1 MWLNSKKA
9 AEILGIKYGTLV
21 KSINRASKKG
31 KKFCSIRSNI
41 LNFKYITGI
50 GGNSGKTLQIWI
62 DDANLSGG
70 NAVSSNAVSS
80 NAVGADRVGGN
91 LVSGDMVSSNIV
103 NSDMVGGDCVDGI
116 SLSNNQN
123 LSVSESNASSTQLN
137 LESLETNKKV
147 LNLDDK
153 NAVCDGSH
161 SVGGRE
167 CGCVGGRECGCVG
180 DAISPE
186 NLGADAIHNNAKFSH
201 LKTLNENQKLEVIAY
216 SKKYSVKKAK
226 KFFGISDKNIY
237 RWLKEFEN
245 GGIKEIKDRRGK
257 RIKADLILIKQ
268 AILSIGNA
276 HKSSW
281 WMEYVRRFCLTNNL
295 EFNAFNLEADISKS
309 TFYRHANSLIKKDAD
324 IRNFLR
330 GGLDGLTDMNLSV
343 KRDYLMENEEWQI
356 DATSFDFMCLNEKG
370 EPQRYTAIGMID
382 AKSGKRVYELADS
395 PNSYANVRL
404 LKKAFIKMGRPG
416 YIKGDNGKDYIG
428 AHFQGVLAR
437 LGVSYIAAA
446 PFKGAQKGVI
456 ERSHGV
462 MQNFFEGL
470 SGFIGHNAGHRIK
483 KENEALEKS
492 KRLSGVKTNIK
503 NLLTK
508 DEMQSMIDSW
518 CDKKYGVSKGVDT
531 SWFDERLFGKA
542 YQRVLSASGISIN
555 SITYQSLELYKNIKI
570 GSSMEV
576 IEDIDDASKVYVYH
590 KGEFIC
596 EIVHSEVK
604 NITAEE
610 VKKAKKE
617 YQKTHITPTKNYIK
631 SLRDEKDAYYKEVAK
646 QNLDEKMKAK
656 NSVIKKESAAKK
668 VEDEDSSSGE
678 IYLPDINEVLK
689 EFVG

>member
-1 MWLNSKKA
+1 MCFVETITASLIFKCNKNTLRQSVKRNSPKYPFIKVDANTRSRGGKRLLFKVDALKIKEAISKNIISTDIKIWDEKLNLVSVD
-9 AEILGIKYGTLV
+9 EILGGDYF
-21 KSINRASKKG
+21 KSDDG
-31 KKFCSIRSNI
+31 FV
-41 LNFKYITGI
+41 
-50 GGNSGKTLQIWI
+50 NSCD
-62 DDANLSGG
+62 DDASNCHSMH
-70 NAVSSNAVSS
+70 NVSNTSSSDDLVNNIDVVRKRVVGSCCDDLASVTSNGFGYDGVNENRGDLINSKIKERVS
-80 NAVGADRVGGN
+80 N
-91 LVSGDMVSSNIV
+91 
-103 NSDMVGGDCVDGI
+103 
-116 SLSNNQN
+116 
-123 LSVSESNASSTQLN
+123 
-137 LESLETNKKV
+137 
-147 LNLDDK
+147 
-153 NAVCDGSH
+153 
-161 SVGGRE
+161 
-167 CGCVGGRECGCVG
+167 
-180 DAISPE
+180 
-186 NLGADAIHNNAKFSH
+186 KFSH

-216 SKKYSVKKAK
+216 SKKHSVKKAS
-226 KFFGISDKNIY
+226 KFFGISNKNIY
-237 RWLKEFEN
+237 RWIKEFEN
-245 GGIKEIKDRRGK
+245 GGIKEIKDKRGK

-281 WMEYVRRFCLTNNL
+281 WMEYIRRYSL
-295 EFNAFNLEADISKS
+295 ENKISFDPFDLQADISQS

-370 EPQRYTAIGMID
+370 EPQRYEAIGIVD
-382 AKSGKRVYELADS
+382 AKSKKRVYELADS

-416 YIKGDNGKDYIG
+416 YIKGDNGKDYVG
-428 AHFQGVLAR
+428 THFQGVLAR

-446 PFKGAQKGVI
+446 PFKGYQKGVI

-462 MQNFFEGL
+462 MQNFFESL
-470 SGFIGHNAGHRIK
+470 PGFIGHNAGHRIK

-518 CDKKYGVSKGVDT
+518 CDKKYGFSKNVDRA
-531 SWFDERLFGKA
+531 WFDERLFGKS
-542 YQRVLSASGISIN
+542 YERVLNAGGININ
-555 SITYQSLELYKNIKI
+555 NMVYQSLELYKNIKI
-570 GSSMEV
+570 GSSVEV

-590 KGEFIC
+590 KGEFMC

-604 NITAEE
+604 NMTAEE

-668 VEDEDSSSGE
+668 VEVEDNSGGE

>member
-1 MWLNSKKA
+1 MYFLTTSTASKIFDVSSRALQISANRKSKKYPFIELNNTKKRGYGGKRLLFKVGA
-9 AEILGIKYGTLV
+9 LKIKEAISKNIISTDIKIWDEKLNLVSVDEILGGDYF
-21 KSINRASKKG
+21 KSDDG
-31 KKFCSIRSNI
+31 FV
-41 LNFKYITGI
+41 
-50 GGNSGKTLQIWI
+50 NSCD
-62 DDANLSGG
+62 DDASNCHSMH
-70 NAVSSNAVSS
+70 NVSNTSS
-80 NAVGADRVGGN
+80 SDDLVNNIDVVRERVVGSCCDD
-91 LVSGDMVSSNIV
+91 LVSVTSNG
-103 NSDMVGGDCVDGI
+103 VGYDCVNENRGDLI
-116 SLSNNQN
+116 NSKIKERVSN
-123 LSVSESNASSTQLN
+123 
-137 LESLETNKKV
+137 
-147 LNLDDK
+147 
-153 NAVCDGSH
+153 
-161 SVGGRE
+161 
-167 CGCVGGRECGCVG
+167 
-180 DAISPE
+180 
-186 NLGADAIHNNAKFSH
+186 KFSH

-216 SKKYSVKKAK
+216 SKKYSVKKAS

-370 EPQRYTAIGMID
+370 EPQRYEAIGIVD
-382 AKSGKRVYELADS
+382 AKSKKRVYELADS

-416 YIKGDNGKDYIG
+416 YIKGDNGKDYVG
-428 AHFQGVLAR
+428 THFQGVLAR

-446 PFKGAQKGVI
+446 PFKGYQKGVI

-503 NLLTK
+503 NLLTRA
-508 DEMQSMIDSW
+508 EMQSMIDSW
-518 CDKKYGVSKGVDT
+518 CDKKYGFSKNVDRA
-531 SWFDERLFGKA
+531 WFDERLFGKA

-570 GSSMEV
+570 GSSVEV
-576 IEDIDDASKVYVYH
+576 IEDIDDVSKVYVYH
-590 KGEFIC
+590 KGEFMC

>member
-1 MWLNSKKA
+1 MYFLTTSTASKIFDVSSRALQISANRKSKKYPFIELNNTKKRGYGGKRLLFKVGA
-9 AEILGIKYGTLV
+9 LKIKEAISKNIISTDIKIWDEKLNLVSVDEILGGDYF
-21 KSINRASKKG
+21 KSDDG
-31 KKFCSIRSNI
+31 FV
-41 LNFKYITGI
+41 
-50 GGNSGKTLQIWI
+50 NSCD
-62 DDANLSGG
+62 DDASNCHSMH
-70 NAVSSNAVSS
+70 NVSNTSS
-80 NAVGADRVGGN
+80 SDDLVNNIDVVRERVVGSCCDD
-91 LVSGDMVSSNIV
+91 LVSVTSNGVGYDGVNENRGDLINSKIKERVSN
-103 NSDMVGGDCVDGI
+103 
-116 SLSNNQN
+116 
-123 LSVSESNASSTQLN
+123 
-137 LESLETNKKV
+137 
-147 LNLDDK
+147 
-153 NAVCDGSH
+153 
-161 SVGGRE
+161 
-167 CGCVGGRECGCVG
+167 
-180 DAISPE
+180 
-186 NLGADAIHNNAKFSH
+186 KFSH
-201 LKTLNENQKLEVIAY
+201 LKTLNEKQKLEVIAY
-216 SKKYSVKKAK
+216 SKKYSVKKAS

-309 TFYRHANSLIKKDAD
+309 TFYRHANTLIKKDAD

-370 EPQRYTAIGMID
+370 EPQRYEAIGIVD
-382 AKSGKRVYELADS
+382 AKSKKRVYELADS

-416 YIKGDNGKDYIG
+416 YIKGDNGKDYVG
-428 AHFQGVLAR
+428 THFQGVLAR

-446 PFKGAQKGVI
+446 PFKGYQKGVI
-456 ERSHGV
+456 EKSHGV

-470 SGFIGHNAGHRIK
+470 PGFIGHNAGHRIK

-518 CDKKYGVSKGVDT
+518 CDKKYGFSKNVDRA
-531 SWFDERLFGKA
+531 WFDERLFGKA

-555 SITYQSLELYKNIKI
+555 SITYQSLELYKHLKI
-570 GSSMEV
+570 GDSVEV

>member
-1 MWLNSKKA
+1 MA
-9 AEILGIKYGTLV
+9 
-21 KSINRASKKG
+21 
-31 KKFCSIRSNI
+31 
-41 LNFKYITGI
+41 
-50 GGNSGKTLQIWI
+50 
-62 DDANLSGG
+62 
-70 NAVSSNAVSS
+70 
-80 NAVGADRVGGN
+80 
-91 LVSGDMVSSNIV
+91 
-103 NSDMVGGDCVDGI
+103 
-116 SLSNNQN
+116 
-123 LSVSESNASSTQLN
+123 
-137 LESLETNKKV
+137 
-147 LNLDDK
+147 
-153 NAVCDGSH
+153 
-161 SVGGRE
+161 
-167 CGCVGGRECGCVG
+167 
-180 DAISPE
+180 
-186 NLGADAIHNNAKFSH
+186 
-201 LKTLNENQKLEVIAY
+201 
-216 SKKYSVKKAK
+216 
-226 KFFGISDKNIY
+226 
-237 RWLKEFEN
+237 KEFEN

-370 EPQRYTAIGMID
+370 EPQRYEAIGIVD
-382 AKSGKRVYELADS
+382 AKSKKRVYELADS

-404 LKKAFIKMGRPG
+404 LKKAFIKMGRPD
-416 YIKGDNGKDYIG
+416 YIKGDNGKDYVG
-428 AHFQGVLAR
+428 THFQGVLAR

-446 PFKGAQKGVI
+446 PFKGYQKGVI
-456 ERSHGV
+456 EKSHGV

-470 SGFIGHNAGHRIK
+470 PGFIGHNAGHRIK

-518 CDKKYGVSKGVDT
+518 CDKKYGFSKNVDRA
-531 SWFDERLFGKA
+531 WFDERLFGKA

-555 SITYQSLELYKNIKI
+555 SITYQSLELYKHLKI
-570 GSSMEV
+570 GDSVEV

-590 KGEFIC
+590 KGEFMC

-604 NITAEE
+604 NMTAEE

>member
-1 MWLNSKKA
+1 MYFLTTSTASKIFDVSSRALQISANRKSKKYPFIELNNTKKRGYGGKRLLFKVGA
-9 AEILGIKYGTLV
+9 LKIKEAISKNIISTDIKIWDEKLNLVSVDEILGGDYF
-21 KSINRASKKG
+21 KSDDG
-31 KKFCSIRSNI
+31 FV
-41 LNFKYITGI
+41 
-50 GGNSGKTLQIWI
+50 NSCD
-62 DDANLSGG
+62 DDASNCHSMH
-70 NAVSSNAVSS
+70 NVSNTSS
-80 NAVGADRVGGN
+80 SDDLVNNIDVVRERVVGSCCDD
-91 LVSGDMVSSNIV
+91 LVSVTSNGVGYDGVNENRGDLINSKIKERVSN
-103 NSDMVGGDCVDGI
+103 
-116 SLSNNQN
+116 
-123 LSVSESNASSTQLN
+123 
-137 LESLETNKKV
+137 
-147 LNLDDK
+147 
-153 NAVCDGSH
+153 
-161 SVGGRE
+161 
-167 CGCVGGRECGCVG
+167 
-180 DAISPE
+180 
-186 NLGADAIHNNAKFSH
+186 KFSH

-370 EPQRYTAIGMID
+370 EPQRYEAIGIVD

-416 YIKGDNGKDYIG
+416 YIKGDNGKDYVG
-428 AHFQGVLAR
+428 THFQGVLAR

-446 PFKGAQKGVI
+446 PFKGYQKGVI
-456 ERSHGV
+456 EKSHGV

-470 SGFIGHNAGHRIK
+470 PGFIGHNAGHRIK

-508 DEMQSMIDSW
+508 DEMQSMIDRW
-518 CDKKYGVSKGVDT
+518 CDKKYGFSKNVDRA
-531 SWFDERLFGKA
+531 WFDERLFGKA

-555 SITYQSLELYKNIKI
+555 SITYQSLELYKHLKI
-570 GSSMEV
+570 GDSVEV

>member
-1 MWLNSKKA
+1 MYFVETITASLIFKCNKNTLRQSVKRNSPKYPFIKVDANTRSRGGKRLLFKVGALKIKEAISKNIISTDIKIWDEKLNLVSVD
-9 AEILGIKYGTLV
+9 EILGGDYF
-21 KSINRASKKG
+21 KSDDG
-31 KKFCSIRSNI
+31 FV
-41 LNFKYITGI
+41 
-50 GGNSGKTLQIWI
+50 NSCD
-62 DDANLSGG
+62 DDASNCHSMH
-70 NAVSSNAVSS
+70 NVSNTSS
-80 NAVGADRVGGN
+80 SDDLVNNIDVVRERVVGSCCDD
-91 LVSGDMVSSNIV
+91 LVSVTSNG
-103 NSDMVGGDCVDGI
+103 VGYDCVNENRGDLI
-116 SLSNNQN
+116 NSKIKERVSN
-123 LSVSESNASSTQLN
+123 
-137 LESLETNKKV
+137 
-147 LNLDDK
+147 
-153 NAVCDGSH
+153 
-161 SVGGRE
+161 
-167 CGCVGGRECGCVG
+167 
-180 DAISPE
+180 
-186 NLGADAIHNNAKFSH
+186 KFSH

-216 SKKYSVKKAK
+216 SKKYSVKKAS
-226 KFFGISDKNIY
+226 KFFGVSDKNIY

-257 RIKADLILIKQ
+257 RVRADKVRIKE
-268 AILSIGNA
+268 AILTIGNA

-281 WMEYVRRFCLTNNL
+281 WMEYVRRFCLINNL

-330 GGLDGLTDMNLSV
+330 GGLDGLADMNLSV

-446 PFKGAQKGVI
+446 PFKGYQKGVI

-462 MQNFFEGL
+462 MQNFFEAL
-470 SGFIGHNAGHRIK
+470 PGFIGHNAGARIK

-518 CDKKYGVSKGVDT
+518 CDKKYGFSKNVDRA
-531 SWFDERLFGKA
+531 WFDERLFGKA

-555 SITYQSLELYKNIKI
+555 SITYQSLELYKHLKI
-570 GSSMEV
+570 GDSVEV

-604 NITAEE
+604 NMTAEE

>member
-1 MWLNSKKA
+1 MYFLTTSTASKIFDVSSRALQISANRKSKKYPFIELNNTKKRGYGGKRLLFKVGA
-9 AEILGIKYGTLV
+9 LKIKEAISKNIISTDIKIWDEKLNLVSVDEILGGDYF
-21 KSINRASKKG
+21 KSDDG
-31 KKFCSIRSNI
+31 FV
-41 LNFKYITGI
+41 
-50 GGNSGKTLQIWI
+50 NSCD
-62 DDANLSGG
+62 DDASNCHSMH
-70 NAVSSNAVSS
+70 NVSNTSS
-80 NAVGADRVGGN
+80 SDDLVNNIDVVRERVVGSCCDD
-91 LVSGDMVSSNIV
+91 LVSVTSNGVGYDGVNENRGDLINSKIKERVSN
-103 NSDMVGGDCVDGI
+103 
-116 SLSNNQN
+116 
-123 LSVSESNASSTQLN
+123 
-137 LESLETNKKV
+137 
-147 LNLDDK
+147 
-153 NAVCDGSH
+153 
-161 SVGGRE
+161 
-167 CGCVGGRECGCVG
+167 
-180 DAISPE
+180 
-186 NLGADAIHNNAKFSH
+186 KFSH

-281 WMEYVRRFCLTNNL
+281 WMEYVRRFCLANNL

-370 EPQRYTAIGMID
+370 EPQRYEAIGIVD
-382 AKSGKRVYELADS
+382 AKSKKRVYELADS

-416 YIKGDNGKDYIG
+416 YIKGDNGKDYVG
-428 AHFQGVLAR
+428 THFQGVLAR

-446 PFKGAQKGVI
+446 PFKGYQKGVI
-456 ERSHGV
+456 ERAHGL
-462 MQNFFEGL
+462 MQNFFEAL
-470 SGFIGHNAGHRIK
+470 PGFIGHNAGARIK

-492 KRLSGVKTNIK
+492 KRLSGAKTNIK

-508 DEMQSMIDSW
+508 NEMQSMIDSW
-518 CDKKYGVSKGVDT
+518 CDKKYGVSKGVDS
-531 SWFDERLFGKA
+531 SWFDEKMLGKA
-542 YQRVLSASGISIN
+542 YQRRLNAGGISIN
-555 SITYQSLELYKNIKI
+555 NIIYQSLELYRYVKI
-570 GSSMEV
+570 GSSVEV

-596 EIVHSEVK
+596 EIIHSEVK

-668 VEDEDSSSGE
+668 VEDEDNSGGE

>member
-1 MWLNSKKA
+1 MWMSSKEA
-9 AEILGIKYGTLV
+9 AEILGIKYDTLQ
-21 KSINRASKKG
+21 KSINRANKTSKKICLI
-31 KKFCSIRSNI
+31 KCNK
-41 LNFKYITGI
+41 LLFKYADGV
-50 GGNSGKTLQIWI
+50 GRGGKTLQIWL
-62 DDANLSGG
+62 DDEKTADEKEIYSDNLSCKGDNLGSDSVSGG
-70 NAVSSNAVSS
+70 NETYDEINTFEAGSNEINNREAVKVDKNT
-80 NAVGADRVGGN
+80 GN
-91 LVSGDMVSSNIV
+91 
-103 NSDMVGGDCVDGI
+103 
-116 SLSNNQN
+116 
-123 LSVSESNASSTQLN
+123 
-137 LESLETNKKV
+137 NKKAC
-147 LNLDDK
+147 NGSKKSTAKSSK
-153 NAVCDGSH
+153 NKKPAKITGKYSH
-161 SVGGRE
+161 
-167 CGCVGGRECGCVG
+167 
-180 DAISPE
+180 I
-186 NLGADAIHNNAKFSH
+186 
-201 LKTLNENQKLEVIAY
+201 KTLDENQKLEVIAY

-370 EPQRYTAIGMID
+370 EPQRYTAIGIVD
-382 AKSGKRVYELADS
+382 AKSKKRVYELADS

-416 YIKGDNGKDYIG
+416 YIKGDNGKDYVG
-428 AHFQGVLAR
+428 THFQGVLAR

-446 PFKGAQKGVI
+446 PFKGYQKGVI
-456 ERSHGV
+456 EKSHGV

-470 SGFIGHNAGHRIK
+470 PGFIGHNAGHRIK

-508 DEMQSMIDSW
+508 DEMQGMINSW

-555 SITYQSLELYKNIKI
+555 SITYQSLELYEHLKI
-570 GSSMEV
+570 GDSVEV

-590 KGEFIC
+590 KGEFMC

>member
-1 MWLNSKKA
+1 MYFLTTSTASKIFDVSSRALQISANRKSKKYPFIELNNTKKRGYGGKRLLFKVGA
-9 AEILGIKYGTLV
+9 LKIKEAISKNIISTDIKIWDEKLNLVSVDEILGGDYF
-21 KSINRASKKG
+21 KSDDG
-31 KKFCSIRSNI
+31 FV
-41 LNFKYITGI
+41 
-50 GGNSGKTLQIWI
+50 NSCD
-62 DDANLSGG
+62 DDASNCHSMH
-70 NAVSSNAVSS
+70 NVSNTSS
-80 NAVGADRVGGN
+80 SDDLVNNIDVVRERVVGSCCDD
-91 LVSGDMVSSNIV
+91 LVSVTSNG
-103 NSDMVGGDCVDGI
+103 VGYDCVNENRGDLI
-116 SLSNNQN
+116 NSKIKERVSN
-123 LSVSESNASSTQLN
+123 
-137 LESLETNKKV
+137 
-147 LNLDDK
+147 
-153 NAVCDGSH
+153 
-161 SVGGRE
+161 
-167 CGCVGGRECGCVG
+167 
-180 DAISPE
+180 
-186 NLGADAIHNNAKFSH
+186 KFSH

-216 SKKYSVKKAK
+216 SKKYSVKKAS

-370 EPQRYTAIGMID
+370 EPQRYEAIGIVD
-382 AKSGKRVYELADS
+382 AKSKKRVYELADS

-416 YIKGDNGKDYIG
+416 YIKGDNGKDYVG
-428 AHFQGVLAR
+428 THFQGVLAR

-446 PFKGAQKGVI
+446 PFKGYQKGVI

-518 CDKKYGVSKGVDT
+518 CDKKYGFSKNVDRA
-531 SWFDERLFGKA
+531 WFDERLFGKA

-555 SITYQSLELYKNIKI
+555 SITYQSLELYKHLKI
-570 GSSMEV
+570 GDSVEV
-576 IEDIDDASKVYVYH
+576 IEDIDDVSKVYVYH

>member
-1 MWLNSKKA
+1 MCFVETITASLIFKCNKNTLRQSVKRNSPKYPFIKVDA
-9 AEILGIKYGTLV
+9 NTRSRGGKRLLFKVDAFKLKEAINQNIINKDIKVWNKELILVSLEEILGGNYF
-21 KSINRASKKG
+21 KSDDG
-31 KKFCSIRSNI
+31 FV
-41 LNFKYITGI
+41 
-50 GGNSGKTLQIWI
+50 NSCD
-62 DDANLSGG
+62 DDASNCHSMH
-70 NAVSSNAVSS
+70 NVSNTSS
-80 NAVGADRVGGN
+80 SDDLVNNIDVVRERVVGSCCDD
-91 LVSGDMVSSNIV
+91 LVSVTSNGVGYDGVNENRGDLINSKIKERVSN
-103 NSDMVGGDCVDGI
+103 
-116 SLSNNQN
+116 
-123 LSVSESNASSTQLN
+123 
-137 LESLETNKKV
+137 
-147 LNLDDK
+147 
-153 NAVCDGSH
+153 
-161 SVGGRE
+161 
-167 CGCVGGRECGCVG
+167 
-180 DAISPE
+180 
-186 NLGADAIHNNAKFSH
+186 KFSH
-201 LKTLNENQKLEVIAY
+201 LKTLNEKQKLEIIAY
-216 SKKYSVKKAK
+216 SKKHSVKKAK
-226 KFFGISDKNIY
+226 NFFGVSDKNIY

-245 GGIKEIKDRRGK
+245 GGIKEIKDKRGK

-370 EPQRYTAIGMID
+370 EPQRYEAIGIVD
-382 AKSGKRVYELADS
+382 AKSKKRVYELADS

-416 YIKGDNGKDYIG
+416 YIKGDNGKDYVG
-428 AHFQGVLAR
+428 THFQGVLAR

-446 PFKGAQKGVI
+446 PFKGYQKGVI
-456 ERSHGV
+456 EKSHGV

-470 SGFIGHNAGHRIK
+470 PGFIGHNAGHRIK

-518 CDKKYGVSKGVDT
+518 CDKKYGFSKNVDRA
-531 SWFDERLFGKA
+531 WFDERLFGKA

-555 SITYQSLELYKNIKI
+555 SITYQSLELYKHLKI
-570 GSSMEV
+570 GDSVEV

-590 KGEFIC
+590 KGEFMC

-604 NITAEE
+604 NMTAEE

>member
-1 MWLNSKKA
+1 MWMSSKEA
-9 AEILGIKYGTLV
+9 AEILGIKYDTLQ
-21 KSINRASKKG
+21 KSINRANKTSKKICLI
-31 KKFCSIRSNI
+31 KCNK
-41 LNFKYITGI
+41 LLFKYADGV
-50 GGNSGKTLQIWI
+50 GRGGKTLQIWL
-62 DDANLSGG
+62 DDEKTADEKEIYSDNLSCKGDNLGSDSVSGG
-70 NAVSSNAVSS
+70 NETYDEINTFEAGSNEINNREAVKVDKNT
-80 NAVGADRVGGN
+80 GN
-91 LVSGDMVSSNIV
+91 
-103 NSDMVGGDCVDGI
+103 
-116 SLSNNQN
+116 
-123 LSVSESNASSTQLN
+123 
-137 LESLETNKKV
+137 NKKAC
-147 LNLDDK
+147 NGSKKSTAKSSK
-153 NAVCDGSH
+153 NKKPAKITGKYSH
-161 SVGGRE
+161 
-167 CGCVGGRECGCVG
+167 
-180 DAISPE
+180 I
-186 NLGADAIHNNAKFSH
+186 
-201 LKTLNENQKLEVIAY
+201 KTLDENQKLEVIAY
-216 SKKYSVKKAK
+216 SKKYSVKKAS

-245 GGIKEIKDRRGK
+245 GGIKEIKDKRGK

-370 EPQRYTAIGMID
+370 EPQRYEAIGIVD
-382 AKSGKRVYELADS
+382 AKSKKRVYELADS

-416 YIKGDNGKDYIG
+416 YIKGDNGKDYVG
-428 AHFQGVLAR
+428 THFQGVLAR

-446 PFKGAQKGVI
+446 PFKGYQKGVI

-518 CDKKYGVSKGVDT
+518 CDKKYGFSKNVDRA
-531 SWFDERLFGKA
+531 WFDERLFGKA

-555 SITYQSLELYKNIKI
+555 SITYQSLELYKHLKI
-570 GSSMEV
+570 GDSVEV

-590 KGEFIC
+590 KGEFMC

-604 NITAEE
+604 NMTAEE

-668 VEDEDSSSGE
+668 VEDEDNSGGE

>member
-1 MWLNSKKA
+1 MWMSSKEA
-9 AEILGIKYGTLV
+9 AEILGIKYDTLQ
-21 KSINRASKKG
+21 KSINRANKTSKKICLI
-31 KKFCSIRSNI
+31 KCNK
-41 LNFKYITGI
+41 LLFKYADGV
-50 GGNSGKTLQIWI
+50 GRGGKTLQIWL
-62 DDANLSGG
+62 DDEKTADEKEIYSDNLSCKGDNLGSDSVSGG
-70 NAVSSNAVSS
+70 NETYDEINTFEAGSNEINNREAVKVDKNT
-80 NAVGADRVGGN
+80 GN
-91 LVSGDMVSSNIV
+91 
-103 NSDMVGGDCVDGI
+103 
-116 SLSNNQN
+116 
-123 LSVSESNASSTQLN
+123 
-137 LESLETNKKV
+137 NKKAC
-147 LNLDDK
+147 NGSKKSTAKSSK
-153 NAVCDGSH
+153 NKKPAKITGKYSH
-161 SVGGRE
+161 
-167 CGCVGGRECGCVG
+167 
-180 DAISPE
+180 I
-186 NLGADAIHNNAKFSH
+186 
-201 LKTLNENQKLEVIAY
+201 KTLDENQKLEVIAY

-226 KFFGISDKNIY
+226 KFFGVSDKNIY

-370 EPQRYTAIGMID
+370 EPQRYEAIGIVD
-382 AKSGKRVYELADS
+382 AKSKKRVYELADS

-416 YIKGDNGKDYIG
+416 YIKGDNGKDYVG
-428 AHFQGVLAR
+428 THFQGVLAR

-446 PFKGAQKGVI
+446 PFKGYQKGVI
-456 ERSHGV
+456 EKSHGV

-470 SGFIGHNAGHRIK
+470 PGFIGHNAGHRIK

-503 NLLTK
+503 NLLTRA
-508 DEMQSMIDSW
+508 EMQSMIDSW
-518 CDKKYGVSKGVDT
+518 CDKKYGFSKNVDRA
-531 SWFDERLFGKA
+531 WFDERLFGKA

-555 SITYQSLELYKNIKI
+555 SITYQSLELYKHLKI
-570 GSSMEV
+570 GDSVEV

-668 VEDEDSSSGE
+668 VEVEDNSDGE

>member
-1 MWLNSKKA
+1 MWLSSKEA
-9 AEILGIKYGTLV
+9 AEILGIKYDTLQ
-21 KSINRASKKG
+21 KSINRANKTSKKICLI
-31 KKFCSIRSNI
+31 KCNK
-41 LNFKYITGI
+41 LLFKYADGV
-50 GGNSGKTLQIWI
+50 GRGGKTLQIWL
-62 DDANLSGG
+62 DDEKTADEKEIYSDNLSCKGDNLGSDSVSGG
-70 NAVSSNAVSS
+70 NETYDEINTFEAGSNEINNREAVKVDKNT
-80 NAVGADRVGGN
+80 GN
-91 LVSGDMVSSNIV
+91 
-103 NSDMVGGDCVDGI
+103 
-116 SLSNNQN
+116 
-123 LSVSESNASSTQLN
+123 
-137 LESLETNKKV
+137 NKKAC
-147 LNLDDK
+147 NGSKKSTAKSSK
-153 NAVCDGSH
+153 NKKPAKITGKYSH
-161 SVGGRE
+161 
-167 CGCVGGRECGCVG
+167 
-180 DAISPE
+180 I
-186 NLGADAIHNNAKFSH
+186 
-201 LKTLNENQKLEVIAY
+201 KTLDENQKLEVIAY

-370 EPQRYTAIGMID
+370 EPQRYEAIGIVD

-518 CDKKYGVSKGVDT
+518 CDKKYGFSKNVDRA
-531 SWFDERLFGKA
+531 WFDERLFGKA

-555 SITYQSLELYKNIKI
+555 SITYQSLELYKHLKI
-570 GSSMEV
+570 GDSVEV

-596 EIVHSEVK
+596 EIVHNEVK

-668 VEDEDSSSGE
+668 VEVEDNSDGE

>member
-1 MWLNSKKA
+1 MWISSKEA
-9 AEILGIKYGTLV
+9 AEILGVNLRKLQRVISKAQKQNQKILT
-21 KSINRASKKG
+21 INTQKTMYR
-31 KKFCSIRSNI
+31 
-41 LNFKYITGI
+41 YVTGV
-50 GGNSGKTLQIWI
+50 GGSSGKTLQIWI
-62 DDANLSGG
+62 DDTQLDGNGG
-70 NAVSSNAVSS
+70 NEAVSSG
-80 NAVGADRVGGN
+80 VGAKAR
-91 LVSGDMVSSNIV
+91 
-103 NSDMVGGDCVDGI
+103 
-116 SLSNNQN
+116 
-123 LSVSESNASSTQLN
+123 
-137 LESLETNKKV
+137 
-147 LNLDDK
+147 
-153 NAVCDGSH
+153 
-161 SVGGRE
+161 
-167 CGCVGGRECGCVG
+167 
-180 DAISPE
+180 E
-186 NLGADAIHNNAKFSH
+186 NLGDIVNVERDLAAGNAKFSH

-245 GGIKEIKDRRGK
+245 GGIKEIKDGRGK

-370 EPQRYTAIGMID
+370 EPQRYEAIGIVD

-416 YIKGDNGKDYIG
+416 YIKGDNGKDYVG
-428 AHFQGVLAR
+428 THFQGVLAR

-446 PFKGAQKGVI
+446 PFKGYQKGVI

-518 CDKKYGVSKGVDT
+518 CDKKYGFSKNVDRA
-531 SWFDERLFGKA
+531 WFDERLFGKA

-555 SITYQSLELYKNIKI
+555 SITYQSLELYKHLKI
-570 GSSMEV
+570 GDSVEV

-646 QNLDEKMKAK
+646 QNLDEKMKGK

>member
-1 MWLNSKKA
+1 MYFLTTSTASKIFDVSSRALQISANRKSKKYPFIELNNTKKRGYGGKRLLFKVGA
-9 AEILGIKYGTLV
+9 LKIKEAISKNIISTDIKIWDEKLNLVSVDEILGGDYF
-21 KSINRASKKG
+21 KSDDG
-31 KKFCSIRSNI
+31 FV
-41 LNFKYITGI
+41 
-50 GGNSGKTLQIWI
+50 NSCD
-62 DDANLSGG
+62 DDASNCHSMH
-70 NAVSSNAVSS
+70 NVSNTSS
-80 NAVGADRVGGN
+80 SDDLVNNIDVVRERVVGSCCDD
-91 LVSGDMVSSNIV
+91 LVSVTSNGVGYDGVNENRGDLINSKIKERVSN
-103 NSDMVGGDCVDGI
+103 
-116 SLSNNQN
+116 
-123 LSVSESNASSTQLN
+123 
-137 LESLETNKKV
+137 
-147 LNLDDK
+147 
-153 NAVCDGSH
+153 
-161 SVGGRE
+161 
-167 CGCVGGRECGCVG
+167 
-180 DAISPE
+180 
-186 NLGADAIHNNAKFSH
+186 KFSH

-216 SKKYSVKKAK
+216 SKKYSVKKAS

-309 TFYRHANSLIKKDAD
+309 TFYRHANTLIKKDAD

-343 KRDYLMENEEWQI
+343 KRDYLVENEEWQI

-370 EPQRYTAIGMID
+370 EPQRYEAIGIVD
-382 AKSGKRVYELADS
+382 AKSKKRVYELADS

-416 YIKGDNGKDYIG
+416 YIKGDNGKDYVG
-428 AHFQGVLAR
+428 THFQGVLAR

-446 PFKGAQKGVI
+446 PFKGYQKGVI
-456 ERSHGV
+456 EKSHGV

-470 SGFIGHNAGHRIK
+470 PGFIGHNAGHRIK

-518 CDKKYGVSKGVDT
+518 CDKKYGFSKNVDRA
-531 SWFDERLFGKA
+531 WFDERLFGKA

-555 SITYQSLELYKNIKI
+555 SITYQSLELYKHLKI
-570 GSSMEV
+570 GDSVEV

>member
-1 MWLNSKKA
+1 MYFVETITASLIFKCNKNTLRQSVKRNSPKYPFIKVDANTRSRGGKRLLFKVGALKIKEAISKNIISTDIKIWDEKLNLVSVD
-9 AEILGIKYGTLV
+9 EILGGDYF
-21 KSINRASKKG
+21 KSDDG
-31 KKFCSIRSNI
+31 FV
-41 LNFKYITGI
+41 
-50 GGNSGKTLQIWI
+50 NSCD
-62 DDANLSGG
+62 DDASNCHSMH
-70 NAVSSNAVSS
+70 NVSNTSS
-80 NAVGADRVGGN
+80 SDDLVNNIDVVRERVVGSCCDD
-91 LVSGDMVSSNIV
+91 LVSVTSNGVGYDGVNENRGDLINSKIKERVSN
-103 NSDMVGGDCVDGI
+103 
-116 SLSNNQN
+116 
-123 LSVSESNASSTQLN
+123 
-137 LESLETNKKV
+137 
-147 LNLDDK
+147 
-153 NAVCDGSH
+153 
-161 SVGGRE
+161 
-167 CGCVGGRECGCVG
+167 
-180 DAISPE
+180 
-186 NLGADAIHNNAKFSH
+186 KFSH

-370 EPQRYTAIGMID
+370 EPQRYEAIGIVD

-416 YIKGDNGKDYIG
+416 YIKGDNGKDYVG
-428 AHFQGVLAR
+428 THFQGVLAR

-446 PFKGAQKGVI
+446 PFKGYQKGVI

-462 MQNFFEGL
+462 MQNFFEAL
-470 SGFIGHNAGHRIK
+470 PGFIGHNAGARIK

-518 CDKKYGVSKGVDT
+518 CDKKYGFSKNVDRA
-531 SWFDERLFGKA
+531 WFDERLFGKA

-555 SITYQSLELYKNIKI
+555 SITYQSLELYKHLKI
-570 GSSMEV
+570 GDSVEV

-604 NITAEE
+604 NMTAEE

>member
-1 MWLNSKKA
+1 MYFLTTSTASKIFDVSSRALQISANRKSKKYPFIELNNTKKRGYGGKRLLFKVGA
-9 AEILGIKYGTLV
+9 LKIKEAISKNIISTDIKIWDEKLNLVSVDEILGGDYF
-21 KSINRASKKG
+21 KSDDG
-31 KKFCSIRSNI
+31 FV
-41 LNFKYITGI
+41 
-50 GGNSGKTLQIWI
+50 NSCD
-62 DDANLSGG
+62 DDASNCHSMH
-70 NAVSSNAVSS
+70 NVSNTSS
-80 NAVGADRVGGN
+80 SDDLVNNIDVVRERVVGSCCDD
-91 LVSGDMVSSNIV
+91 LVSVTSNGVGYDGVNENRGDLINSKIKERVSN
-103 NSDMVGGDCVDGI
+103 
-116 SLSNNQN
+116 
-123 LSVSESNASSTQLN
+123 
-137 LESLETNKKV
+137 
-147 LNLDDK
+147 
-153 NAVCDGSH
+153 
-161 SVGGRE
+161 
-167 CGCVGGRECGCVG
+167 
-180 DAISPE
+180 
-186 NLGADAIHNNAKFSH
+186 KFSH
-201 LKTLNENQKLEVIAY
+201 LKTLNEKQKLEVIAY
-216 SKKYSVKKAK
+216 AKKYSVKKAK

-257 RIKADLILIKQ
+257 RVRADKVRIKE
-268 AILSIGNA
+268 AILTIGNA

-330 GGLDGLTDMNLSV
+330 GGLDGLADMNLSV
-343 KRDYLMENEEWQI
+343 KRDYLMKNEEWQI

-416 YIKGDNGKDYIG
+416 YIKGDNGKDYVG
-428 AHFQGVLAR
+428 THFQGVLAR

-446 PFKGAQKGVI
+446 PFKGYQKGVI

-462 MQNFFEGL
+462 MQNFFEAL
-470 SGFIGHNAGHRIK
+470 PGFIGHNAGARIK

-518 CDKKYGVSKGVDT
+518 CDKKYGFSKNVDRA
-531 SWFDERLFGKA
+531 WFDERLFGKA

-555 SITYQSLELYKNIKI
+555 SITYQSLELYKHLKI
-570 GSSMEV
+570 GDSVEV

-604 NITAEE
+604 NMTAEE

>member
-1 MWLNSKKA
+1 MYFVETITASLIFKCNKNTLRQSVKRNSPKYPFIKVDANTRSRGGKRLLFKVGALKIKEAISKNIISTDIKIWDEKLNLVSVD
-9 AEILGIKYGTLV
+9 EILGGDYF
-21 KSINRASKKG
+21 KSDDG
-31 KKFCSIRSNI
+31 FV
-41 LNFKYITGI
+41 
-50 GGNSGKTLQIWI
+50 NSCD
-62 DDANLSGG
+62 DDASNCHSMH
-70 NAVSSNAVSS
+70 NVSNTSS
-80 NAVGADRVGGN
+80 SDDLVNNIDVVRERVVGSCCDD
-91 LVSGDMVSSNIV
+91 LVSVTSNG
-103 NSDMVGGDCVDGI
+103 VGYDCVNENRGDLI
-116 SLSNNQN
+116 NSKIKERVSN
-123 LSVSESNASSTQLN
+123 
-137 LESLETNKKV
+137 
-147 LNLDDK
+147 
-153 NAVCDGSH
+153 
-161 SVGGRE
+161 
-167 CGCVGGRECGCVG
+167 
-180 DAISPE
+180 
-186 NLGADAIHNNAKFSH
+186 KFSH

-309 TFYRHANSLIKKDAD
+309 TFYRHANTLIKKDAD

-330 GGLDGLTDMNLSV
+330 GGLDGLTDMNLSI

-370 EPQRYTAIGMID
+370 EPQRYEAIGIVD
-382 AKSGKRVYELADS
+382 AKSKKRVYELADS

-416 YIKGDNGKDYIG
+416 YIKGDNGKDYVG
-428 AHFQGVLAR
+428 THFQGVLAR

-446 PFKGAQKGVI
+446 PFKGYQKGVI

-470 SGFIGHNAGHRIK
+470 PGFIGHNAGHRIK

-518 CDKKYGVSKGVDT
+518 CDKKYGFSKNVDRA
-531 SWFDERLFGKA
+531 WFDERLFGKA

-555 SITYQSLELYKNIKI
+555 SITYQSLELYKHLKI
-570 GSSMEV
+570 GDSVEV

-590 KGEFIC
+590 KGEFMC

-604 NITAEE
+604 NMTAEE

-668 VEDEDSSSGE
+668 VEVEDNSDGE

>member
-1 MWLNSKKA
+1 MYFLTTSTASKIFDVSSRALQISANRKSKKYPFIELNNTKKRGYGGKRLLFKVGA
-9 AEILGIKYGTLV
+9 LKIKEAISKNIISTDIKIWDEKLNLVSVDEILGGDYF
-21 KSINRASKKG
+21 KSDDG
-31 KKFCSIRSNI
+31 FV
-41 LNFKYITGI
+41 
-50 GGNSGKTLQIWI
+50 NSCD
-62 DDANLSGG
+62 DDASNCHSMH
-70 NAVSSNAVSS
+70 NVSNTSS
-80 NAVGADRVGGN
+80 SDDLVNNIDVVRERVVGSCCDD
-91 LVSGDMVSSNIV
+91 LVSVTSNG
-103 NSDMVGGDCVDGI
+103 VGYDCVNENRGDLI
-116 SLSNNQN
+116 NSKIKERVSN
-123 LSVSESNASSTQLN
+123 
-137 LESLETNKKV
+137 
-147 LNLDDK
+147 
-153 NAVCDGSH
+153 
-161 SVGGRE
+161 
-167 CGCVGGRECGCVG
+167 
-180 DAISPE
+180 
-186 NLGADAIHNNAKFSH
+186 KFSH

-216 SKKYSVKKAK
+216 SKKYSVKKAS

-295 EFNAFNLEADISKS
+295 EFNAFDLQADISKS
-309 TFYRHANSLIKKDAD
+309 TFYRHANKLIKKDAD

-330 GGLDGLTDMNLSV
+330 GGLDTLSDMNLSV
-343 KRDYLMENEEWQI
+343 KREYLVENEEWQI

-370 EPQRYTAIGMID
+370 EPQRYEAIGIVD
-382 AKSGKRVYELADS
+382 AKSKKRVYELADS

-416 YIKGDNGKDYIG
+416 YIKGDNGKDYVG
-428 AHFQGVLAR
+428 SHFQGVLAR

-446 PFKGAQKGVI
+446 PFKGYQKGVI
-456 ERSHGV
+456 EKSHGV

-470 SGFIGHNAGHRIK
+470 PGFIGHNAGHRIK

-518 CDKKYGVSKGVDT
+518 CDKKYGVSKGVDS
-531 SWFDERLFGKA
+531 SWFDEKMLGKA
-542 YQRVLSASGISIN
+542 YQRRLNAGGISIN
-555 SITYQSLELYKNIKI
+555 NIIYQSLELYRYVKI
-570 GSSMEV
+570 GSSVEV

-596 EIVHSEVK
+596 EIIHSEVK

>member
-1 MWLNSKKA
+1 MYFLTTSTASKIFDVSSRALQISANRKSKKYPFIELNNTKKRGYGGKRLLFKVGA
-9 AEILGIKYGTLV
+9 LKIKEAISKNIISTDIKIWDEKLNLVSVDEILGGDYF
-21 KSINRASKKG
+21 KSDDG
-31 KKFCSIRSNI
+31 FV
-41 LNFKYITGI
+41 
-50 GGNSGKTLQIWI
+50 NSCD
-62 DDANLSGG
+62 DDASNCHSMH
-70 NAVSSNAVSS
+70 NVSNTSS
-80 NAVGADRVGGN
+80 SDDLVNNIDVVRERVVGSCCDD
-91 LVSGDMVSSNIV
+91 LVSVTSNGVGYDGVNENRGDLINSKIKERVSN
-103 NSDMVGGDCVDGI
+103 
-116 SLSNNQN
+116 
-123 LSVSESNASSTQLN
+123 
-137 LESLETNKKV
+137 
-147 LNLDDK
+147 
-153 NAVCDGSH
+153 
-161 SVGGRE
+161 
-167 CGCVGGRECGCVG
+167 
-180 DAISPE
+180 
-186 NLGADAIHNNAKFSH
+186 KFSH

-226 KFFGISDKNIY
+226 KFFGVSDKNIY

-370 EPQRYTAIGMID
+370 EPQRYEAIGIVD
-382 AKSGKRVYELADS
+382 AKSKKRVYELADS

-416 YIKGDNGKDYIG
+416 YIKGDNGKDYVG
-428 AHFQGVLAR
+428 THFQGVLAR

-446 PFKGAQKGVI
+446 PFKGYQKGVI
-456 ERSHGV
+456 EKSHGV

-470 SGFIGHNAGHRIK
+470 PGFIGHNAGHRIK

-518 CDKKYGVSKGVDT
+518 CDKKYGFSKNVDRA
-531 SWFDERLFGKA
+531 WFDERLFGKA

-555 SITYQSLELYKNIKI
+555 SITYQSLELYKHLKI
-570 GSSMEV
+570 GDSVEV

-668 VEDEDSSSGE
+668 VEVEDNSDGE

>member
-1 MWLNSKKA
+1 MYFVETITASLIFKCNKNTLRQSVKRNSPKYPFIKVDANTRSRGGKRLLFKVGALKIKEAISKNIISTDIKIWDEKLNLVSVD
-9 AEILGIKYGTLV
+9 EILGGDYF
-21 KSINRASKKG
+21 KSDDG
-31 KKFCSIRSNI
+31 FV
-41 LNFKYITGI
+41 
-50 GGNSGKTLQIWI
+50 NSCD
-62 DDANLSGG
+62 DDASNCHSMH
-70 NAVSSNAVSS
+70 NVSNTSS
-80 NAVGADRVGGN
+80 SDDLVNNIDVVRERVVGSCCDD
-91 LVSGDMVSSNIV
+91 LVSVTSNG
-103 NSDMVGGDCVDGI
+103 VGYDCVNENRGDLI
-116 SLSNNQN
+116 NSKIKERVSN
-123 LSVSESNASSTQLN
+123 
-137 LESLETNKKV
+137 
-147 LNLDDK
+147 
-153 NAVCDGSH
+153 
-161 SVGGRE
+161 
-167 CGCVGGRECGCVG
+167 
-180 DAISPE
+180 
-186 NLGADAIHNNAKFSH
+186 KFSH

-216 SKKYSVKKAK
+216 SKKYSVKKAS

-245 GGIKEIKDRRGK
+245 GGIKEIKDGRGK

-370 EPQRYTAIGMID
+370 EPQRYEAIGIVD
-382 AKSGKRVYELADS
+382 AKSKKRVYELADS

-416 YIKGDNGKDYIG
+416 YIKGDNGKDYVG
-428 AHFQGVLAR
+428 THFQGVLAR

-446 PFKGAQKGVI
+446 PFKGYQKGVI
-456 ERSHGV
+456 EKSHGV

-470 SGFIGHNAGHRIK
+470 PGFIGHNAGHRIK

-518 CDKKYGVSKGVDT
+518 CDKKYGFSKNVDRA
-531 SWFDERLFGKA
+531 WFDERLFGKA

-555 SITYQSLELYKNIKI
+555 SITYQSLELYKHLKI
-570 GSSMEV
+570 GDSVEV

-590 KGEFIC
+590 KGEFMC

-604 NITAEE
+604 NMTAEE

-668 VEDEDSSSGE
+668 VEVEDNSDGE

>member
-1 MWLNSKKA
+1 MYFLTTSTASKIFDVSSRALQISANRKSKKYPFIELNNTKKRGYGGKRLLFKVGA
-9 AEILGIKYGTLV
+9 LKIKEAISKNIISTDIKIWDEKLNLVSVDEILGGDYF
-21 KSINRASKKG
+21 KSDDG
-31 KKFCSIRSNI
+31 FV
-41 LNFKYITGI
+41 
-50 GGNSGKTLQIWI
+50 NSCD
-62 DDANLSGG
+62 DDASNCHSMH
-70 NAVSSNAVSS
+70 NVSNTSS
-80 NAVGADRVGGN
+80 SDDLVNNIDVVRERVVGSCCDD
-91 LVSGDMVSSNIV
+91 LVSVTSNG
-103 NSDMVGGDCVDGI
+103 VGYDCVNENRGDLI
-116 SLSNNQN
+116 NSKIKERVSN
-123 LSVSESNASSTQLN
+123 
-137 LESLETNKKV
+137 
-147 LNLDDK
+147 
-153 NAVCDGSH
+153 
-161 SVGGRE
+161 
-167 CGCVGGRECGCVG
+167 
-180 DAISPE
+180 
-186 NLGADAIHNNAKFSH
+186 KFSH

-216 SKKYSVKKAK
+216 SKKYSVKKAS
-226 KFFGISDKNIY
+226 KFFGVSDKNIY

-370 EPQRYTAIGMID
+370 EPQRYEAIGIVD
-382 AKSGKRVYELADS
+382 AKSKKRVYELADS

-416 YIKGDNGKDYIG
+416 YIKGDNGKDYVG
-428 AHFQGVLAR
+428 THFQGVLAR

-446 PFKGAQKGVI
+446 PFKGYQKGVI
-456 ERSHGV
+456 EKSHGV

-470 SGFIGHNAGHRIK
+470 PGFIGHNAGHRIK

-518 CDKKYGVSKGVDT
+518 CDKKYGFSKNVDRA
-531 SWFDERLFGKA
+531 WFDERLFGKA

-555 SITYQSLELYKNIKI
+555 SITYQSLELYKHLKI
-570 GSSMEV
+570 GDSVEV

-590 KGEFIC
+590 KGEFMC

-604 NITAEE
+604 NMTAEE

>member
-1 MWLNSKKA
+1 MWLSSKEA
-9 AEILGIKYGTLV
+9 AEILGVNLRTLQR
-21 KSINRASKKG
+21 IASKA
-31 KKFCSIRSNI
+31 KKENQKI
-41 LNFKYITGI
+41 LTIDTQKTMYKYIDGI

-62 DDANLSGG
+62 DDDMFEKDVTNSINHSANSQPAPSCDVVRGG
-70 NAVSSNAVSS
+70 VNVRCDKPAPSCGAVSDKYSSDDKSKSLSSDVVRGGMTGSFGSGFGGCDLRSNS
-80 NAVGADRVGGN
+80 VGGA
-91 LVSGDMVSSNIV
+91 LRGSRSH
-103 NSDMVGGDCVDGI
+103 
-116 SLSNNQN
+116 
-123 LSVSESNASSTQLN
+123 LN
-137 LESLETNKKV
+137 LEPLSTDSKA

-153 NAVCDGSH
+153 GS
-161 SVGGRE
+161 
-167 CGCVGGRECGCVG
+167 
-180 DAISPE
+180 
-186 NLGADAIHNNAKFSH
+186 KFSH
-201 LKTLNENQKLEVIAY
+201 IKTLNEKQKLEVIAY
-216 SKKYSVKKAK
+216 AKKYSVKKAK

-309 TFYRHANSLIKKDAD
+309 TFYRHANKLIKKDAD

-330 GGLDGLTDMNLSV
+330 GGLDTLSDMNLSV
-343 KRDYLMENEEWQI
+343 KREYLVENEEWQI
-356 DATSFDFMCLNEKG
+356 DATSFDFMCLNENN
-370 EPQRYTAIGMID
+370 EPQRYTAIGMVD

-416 YIKGDNGKDYIG
+416 YIKGDNGKDYVG
-428 AHFQGVLAR
+428 SHFQGVLAR

-456 ERSHGV
+456 ERAHGV
-462 MQNFFEGL
+462 MQNFFEAL
-470 SGFIGHNAGHRIK
+470 PGFIGHNAGARIK

-492 KRLSGVKTNIK
+492 KRLSGAKTNIK

-508 DEMQSMIDSW
+508 NEMQSMIDSW
-518 CDKKYGVSKGVDT
+518 CDKKYGVNKGVDS
-531 SWFDERLFGKA
+531 SWFDEKMLGKA
-542 YQRVLSASGISIN
+542 YQRRLNAGGISIN
-555 SITYQSLELYKNIKI
+555 NIIYQSLELYRYVKI
-570 GSSMEV
+570 GSSVEV

-596 EIVHSEVK
+596 EIIHSEVK

-668 VEDEDSSSGE
+668 VEDEDNSGGE

>member
-1 MWLNSKKA
+1 MYFVETITASLIFKCNKNTLRQSVKRNSPKYPFIKVDANTRSRGGKRLLFKVGALKIKEAISKNIISTDIKIWDEKLNLVSVD
-9 AEILGIKYGTLV
+9 EILGGDYF
-21 KSINRASKKG
+21 KSDDG
-31 KKFCSIRSNI
+31 FV
-41 LNFKYITGI
+41 
-50 GGNSGKTLQIWI
+50 NSCD
-62 DDANLSGG
+62 DDASNCHSMH
-70 NAVSSNAVSS
+70 NVSNTSS
-80 NAVGADRVGGN
+80 SDDLVNNIDVVRERVVGSCCDD
-91 LVSGDMVSSNIV
+91 LVSVTSNG
-103 NSDMVGGDCVDGI
+103 VGYDCVNENRGDLI
-116 SLSNNQN
+116 NSKIKERVSN
-123 LSVSESNASSTQLN
+123 
-137 LESLETNKKV
+137 
-147 LNLDDK
+147 
-153 NAVCDGSH
+153 
-161 SVGGRE
+161 
-167 CGCVGGRECGCVG
+167 
-180 DAISPE
+180 
-186 NLGADAIHNNAKFSH
+186 KFSH

-216 SKKYSVKKAK
+216 SKKYSVKKAS

-370 EPQRYTAIGMID
+370 EPQRYEAIGIVD
-382 AKSGKRVYELADS
+382 AKSKKRVYELADS

-416 YIKGDNGKDYIG
+416 YIKGDNGKDYVG
-428 AHFQGVLAR
+428 THFQGVLAR

-446 PFKGAQKGVI
+446 PFKGYQKGVI
-456 ERSHGV
+456 EKSHGV

-470 SGFIGHNAGHRIK
+470 PGFIGHNAGHRIK

-518 CDKKYGVSKGVDT
+518 CDKKYGFSKNVDRA
-531 SWFDERLFGKA
+531 WFDERLFGKA

-555 SITYQSLELYKNIKI
+555 SITYQSLELYKHLKI
-570 GSSMEV
+570 GDSVEV

-590 KGEFIC
+590 KGEFMC

-604 NITAEE
+604 NMTAEE

>member
-31 KKFCSIRSNI
+31 KKFCSIKSNI
-41 LNFKYITGI
+41 LNFKYIIGV

-70 NAVSSNAVSS
+70 NSVSSDTV
-80 NAVGADRVGGN
+80 D
-91 LVSGDMVSSNIV
+91 
-103 NSDMVGGDCVDGI
+103 GGDCDCVGGI
-116 SLSNNQN
+116 SVSNSQN
-123 LSVSESNASSTQLN
+123 LSLSESNASSTQLN
-137 LESLETNKKV
+137 LEPLERDKRA

-153 NAVCDGSH
+153 NAVCGGSH
-161 SVGGRE
+161 SVGGSE
-167 CGCVGGRECGCVG
+167 FGCVGGREFGSVG
-180 DAISPE
+180 SAISHE
-186 NLGADAIHNNAKFSH
+186 NLGKDATYNNAKFSH

-216 SKKYSVKKAK
+216 SKKYSVKKAS
-226 KFFGISDKNIY
+226 KFFGVSDKNIY

-245 GGIKEIKDRRGK
+245 GGIKEIKDKRGK
-257 RIKADLILIKQ
+257 RIKADLTLIKQ

-370 EPQRYTAIGMID
+370 EPQRYEAIGIVD

-416 YIKGDNGKDYIG
+416 YIKGDNGKDYVG
-428 AHFQGVLAR
+428 THFQGVLAR

-446 PFKGAQKGVI
+446 PFKGYQKGVI

-518 CDKKYGVSKGVDT
+518 CDKKYGFSKNVD
-531 SWFDERLFGKA
+531 SAWFDERLFGKA

-555 SITYQSLELYKNIKI
+555 SITYQSLELYKHLKI
-570 GSSMEV
+570 GDSVEV